1 MSAGAAGRQLPP
13 ALEQVR
19 RLGASTIGG
28 VAWCGRAT
36 RLLLLTLRV
45 LPLVLA
51 RPSMIVRQLYAVGV
65 MSALIIVVSAF
76 FVGMVLGLQGYNTL
90 VLFGAEESLGVLVA
104 LSLVR
109 ELGPV
114 LGALLFAGRA
124 GTALAAE
131 VGLMRATD
139 QLAAMEMMG
148 VDPLRLV
155 MGPRFIAGVLSLP
168 ILVALFD
175 MVAIYGGHFVG
186 VSVLGVDDGVFW
198 SQMQSAVKWDDISDG
213 MIKSVVFAMLVTWI
227 AVFCGYDAEPT
238 SAGLGRATTR
248 AMVSSSLAVLG
259 MDYLLTAL
267 MFD

>member
-1 MSAGAAGRQLPP
+1 MAPESRLLWPLAQISA
-13 ALEQVR
+13 
-19 RLGASTIGG
+19 LGASVRFC
-28 VAWCGRAT
+28 VAWCGRASVFLV
-36 RLLLLTLRV
+36 RMLTV
-45 LPLVLA
+45 LPTALL
-51 RPSMIVRQLYAVGV
+51 RPSLIVQQLYTVGV
-65 MSALIIVVSAF
+65 MSVLIIGVSAF

-131 VGLMRATD
+131 VGLMRATE

-148 VDPLRLV
+148 VDPLCRV
-155 MGPRFIAGVLSLP
+155 MAPRFVAGLISLP
-168 ILVALFD
+168 LLVALFD
-175 MVAIYGGHFVG
+175 IVAVYGSHFVG

-198 SQMQSAVKWDDISDG
+198 SQMQAAVSWDDVGDG
-213 MIKSVVFAMLVTWI
+213 VVKSVVFAATVTWI

-248 AMVSSSLAVLG
+248 TMVNASLMVLG
-259 MDYLLTAL
+259 MDYILTAI